1 MNTLQIERLLKKDLK
16 SKTIFKKVYALDQL
30 EKPTFPSAYVINSD
44 PSIVN
49 LENIGLQF
57 ISTNVVEE
65 NTFIVMD
72 YPLHWSVSTL
82 TWMPTPYRDGFTIA
96 KPYKRTFPV
105 FVVIIVSI
113 LFYFIVVAYLCM
125 LLYLILRQT

>member
-16 SKTIFKKVYALDQL
+16 SKTIFKKVCALDQL

-44 PSIVN
+44 PSSKPGEHWVAVYFDKRGRG
-49 LENIGLQF
+49 EYFDSYGLPPTLVGLD
-57 ISTNVVEE
+57 SY
-65 NTFIVMD
+65 MD
-72 YPLHWSVSTL
+72 AYSLSGWIYNRKTL
-82 TWMPTPYRDGFTIA
+82 QAYFSS
-96 KPYKRTFPV
+96 

-113 LFYFIVVAYLCM
+113 LFYFVVVAYLCM

>member
-16 SKTIFKKVYALDQL
+16 SKTIFKKSVLWISWKNL
-30 EKPTFPSAYVINSD
+30 LFRLLTSSTRTRV
-44 PSIVN
+44 VN
-49 LENIGLQF
+49 LENIGLRF
-57 ISTNVVEE
+57 ISTNADEE
-65 NTFIVMD
+65 NTLIVMD
-72 YPLHWSVSTL
+72 YPLPWSVSTL

-96 KPYKRTFPV
+96 KPYKRTFPA

-113 LFYFIVVAYLCM
+113 LFYFVVVVYLCM

>member
-1 MNTLQIERLLKKDLK
+1 MNTLQIERLLKNDLK
-16 SKTIFKKVYALDQL
+16 SKTIFKKVCALDQL
-30 EKPTFPSAYVINSD
+30 EKPTFLSDDVINSD
-44 PSIVN
+44 PSSKPGEHWVAVYFAN
-49 LENIGLQF
+49 A
-57 ISTNVVEE
+57 VEE
-65 NTFIVMD
+65 NTLIIMD
-72 YPLHWSVSTL
+72 YPLPWSVSTL

-113 LFYFIVVAYLCM
+113 LFYFVVVAYLCM

>member
-16 SKTIFKKVYALDQL
+16 SKIIFKKVCALDQL
-30 EKPTFPSAYVINSD
+30 KKPTFSSAYVIDWD
-44 PSIVN
+44 PSIKPGEHWVAVYFDKRGRG
-49 LENIGLQF
+49 EYFDSSGL
-57 ISTNVVEE
+57 
-65 NTFIVMD
+65 
-72 YPLHWSVSTL
+72 PPTL
-82 TWMPTPYRDGFTIA
+82 FGFASWMPTPYRDGFTIA

-113 LFYFIVVAYLCM
+113 LFYFVVAVYLCM

>member
-1 MNTLQIERLLKKDLK
+1 MNTLQIERLLKKNLK
-16 SKTIFKKVYALDQL
+16 SKTIFKKSVLW
-30 EKPTFPSAYVINSD
+30 INWKNLLFRLLTS
-44 PSIVN
+44 STRTRVVN
-49 LENIGLQF
+49 LENIGLRF
-57 ISTNVVEE
+57 ISTNAVEE
-65 NTFIVMD
+65 NTLIVMD

>member
-16 SKTIFKKVYALDQL
+16 SKTIFKKVCALDQL

-44 PSIVN
+44 PSSEPGKHWVR
-49 LENIGLQF
+49 F
-57 ISTNVVEE
+57 ISTNAVEK
-65 NTFIVMD
+65 NTLIVMD
-72 YPLHWSVSTL
+72 YPLPWSVSTL

-113 LFYFIVVAYLCM
+113 LFYFVVVVYLCM

>member
-1 MNTLQIERLLKKDLK
+1 MNMLQIERLLKKDLK
-16 SKTIFKKVYALDQL
+16 SKTIFKKSVLWISWKNL
-30 EKPTFPSAYVINSD
+30 LFRLLTSSTRTRV
-44 PSIVN
+44 VN
-49 LENIGLQF
+49 LENIGLRF
-57 ISTNVVEE
+57 ISTNAVEE
-65 NTFIVMD
+65 NTLIVMD
-72 YPLHWSVSTL
+72 YPLPWSVSTL

-113 LFYFIVVAYLCM
+113 LFYFVVVAYLCM

>member
-16 SKTIFKKVYALDQL
+16 SKTIFKKVCALDQL

-44 PSIVN
+44 PSSKPGEHWVAVYFDKRGRG
-49 LENIGLQF
+49 EYF
-57 ISTNVVEE
+57 
-65 NTFIVMD
+65 VMD
-72 YPLHWSVSTL
+72 YPLPWSVSTL

-113 LFYFIVVAYLCM
+113 LFYFVVVAYLCM

>member
-1 MNTLQIERLLKKDLK
+1 MNTLQIERLLKKDLRTK
-16 SKTIFKKVYALDQL
+16 NMFKKVCALDQL
-30 EKPTFPSAYVINSD
+30 EKPNFPSAYVINSD
-44 PSIVN
+44 RVVN
-49 LENIGLQF
+49 LENIGLRF
-57 ISTNVVEE
+57 ISTNAVEE
-65 NTFIVMD
+65 NTLIVMD
-72 YPLHWSVSTL
+72 YPLPWSVSTL

-113 LFYFIVVAYLCM
+113 LFYFVVVVYLCM